1 MADFALRIGWIDTT
15 DASGR
20 ASLEWYIRSAKPSDQ
35 TELAALIRASVE
47 RGWGLDSISSAIAA
61 SGGRVRLA
69 EASDGTLLGFVLAR
83 RILDLLEVDLVG
95 VRPEH
100 RRGGIARALLDGLI
114 EDEAGKGLVEARL
127 ELAASNE
134 PASGLYARLD
144 FVVVGRRTRYYP
156 DGEDAVLLSRMISSG
171 RSLPPQ

>member
-20 ASLEWYIRSAKPSDQ
+20 VGVKWYIRSAKPSDRM
-35 TELAALIRASVE
+35 ELAALIHASAE
-47 RGWGLDSISSAIAA
+47 RGWGPDSISSAIAA

-69 EASDGTLLGFVLAR
+69 QASDGGLLGFVLAR
-83 RILDLLEVDLVG
+83 RILDLLEIDLVG
-95 VRPEH
+95 VRREH
-100 RRGGIARALLDGLI
+100 RRSGIARELLNGLI
-114 EDEAGKGLVEARL
+114 EDEAGKGLVEVRL

-134 PASGLYARLD
+134 PASGLYAGLD

-156 DGEDAVLLSRMISSG
+156 DGDDAVLLSRMISSG
-171 RSLPPQ
+171 RSLPP